1 MCVCFSIYG
10 LLYFVI
16 SRHDPDNIS
25 LLSCVTLTFLKHLLV
40 CLAVLVISSLASSCA
55 SVHISRIICIY
66 PLLLTLYMWLLC
78 GSDHLSP
85 PACRIRGLS
94 YYNSELHAWRVLN
107 VQVVIIASPLS
118 YVFAD
123 KLPCARL
130 HVIHPSLA
138 TLV

>member
-16 SRHDPDNIS
+16 SRRDPDNIS

-94 YYNSELHAWRVLN
+94 YYNSIYKLKDCQAYLN
-107 VQVVIIASPLS
+107 DQVHSPIYSLTS
-118 YVFAD
+118 
-123 KLPCARL
+123 C
-130 HVIHPSLA
+130 HVHDCMSSIQ
-138 TLV
+138 V